1 MDAGAVIATATKAS
15 STMFSITPA
24 LLYDWVPSAG
34 KAKPGGPGRCATRH
48 TKCGVSV
55 SGRALWRRYSIPVAC
70 RGNEVRRCNRA
81 TLNHQT
87 IARWDECVR
96 EMLSDSSVA
105 FVTIV
110 RTFYGFVVELT
121 RRLLSALAP

>member
-1 MDAGAVIATATKAS
+1 MC
-15 STMFSITPA
+15 
-24 LLYDWVPSAG
+24 YPSHKMRGFGQRPRIVAQIFDS
-34 KAKPGGPGRCATRH
+34 GG
-48 TKCGVSV
+48 
-55 SGRALWRRYSIPVAC
+55 C
-70 RGNEVRRCNRA
+70 RGNEVRMCNRA
-81 TLNHQT
+81 TLNHPT